1 MRTWTVG
8 LCVVLAVVVVVP
20 VLVLMFMLSGDTGG
34 GPSKQGALAAGSVP
48 PQYERWVRQAGTVC
62 PEVSAPLIAAQIEQ
76 ESNWRPDAVSKAG
89 AQGLS
94 QFMPET
100 WPSVAV
106 DADGNGTASPLDPA
120 DAIMA
125 QATYDCRIAA
135 RAERDLAS
143 GRIHGDITDII
154 LAAYNCGYGCVLSA
168 GGPQVG
174 NGETDNYVPSVKARM
189 SKYTDLTGPSDL
201 GAWGTGGFGSTAA
214 AAASAWQG
222 EPYAW
227 GGGDPSG
234 PTQGHHDGGVADSYG
249 DYNKVGFDCSG
260 LIVYSVAAASGGRIV
275 LPHYTVDQLND
286 PRGHSVPP
294 DQIQPGD
301 VVFPAGGHPDHEA
314 IYVGGGQIVQAPESG
329 GVVSRA
335 PLAAMGPVDVRRYG

>member
-1 MRTWTVG
+1 M
-8 LCVVLAVVVVVP
+8 VVP
-20 VLVLMFMLSGDTGG
+20 VLVLMFMLAGDTGR
-34 GPSKQGALAAGSVP
+34 GASQQRTLAPGTVP
-48 PQYERWVRQAGTVC
+48 QQYERWVQQAATVC

-76 ESNWRPDAVSKAG
+76 ESNWDPNAVSKAG

-94 QFMPET
+94 QFMPGT

-106 DADGNGTASPLDPA
+106 DADGSGTASPFDGA

-135 RAERDLAS
+135 RAEQDLAS

-154 LAAYNCGYGCVLSA
+154 LAAYNCGYGCVLAA
-168 GGPQVG
+168 GGSDVG
-174 NGETDNYVPSVKARM
+174 NGETDDYVPSVKARM
-189 SKYTDLTGPSDL
+189 LKYTSLSAPADVGD
-201 GAWGTGGFGSTAA
+201 WGTGGFGSTVV

-222 EPYAW
+222 APYAW
-227 GGGDPSG
+227 GGGGPSG
-234 PTQGHHDGGVADSYG
+234 PTQGQHDGGVADSYG

-260 LIVYSVAAASGGRIV
+260 LVVYAVAAASGGRIV

-286 PRGHSVPP
+286 PRGHVVPV
-294 DQIQPGD
+294 DQAQPGD
-301 VVFPAGGHPDHEA
+301 IVFPAGGHPDHEA
-314 IYVGGGQIVQAPESG
+314 IYIGGGQILQAPESG

-335 PLAAMGPVDVRRYG
+335 SLASLGPVDVRRYG

>member
-1 MRTWTVG
+1 MWTVG
-8 LCVVLAVVVVVP
+8 LGAVLAVVVVVP
-20 VLVLMFMLSGDTGG
+20 VLVLMFMLSGATGT
-34 GPSKQGALAAGSVP
+34 GASRQSSLAPGSVP
-48 PQYERWVRQAGTVC
+48 PRYERWVRQAATVC

-76 ESNWRPDAVSKAG
+76 ESGWNPDAVSKAG

-94 QFMPET
+94 QFMPGT

-106 DADGNGTASPLDPA
+106 DADGNGTASPFDPA

-135 RAERDLAS
+135 RAEQDLAS

-154 LAAYNCGYGCVLSA
+154 LAAYNCGYGCVLAA

-174 NGETDNYVPSVKARM
+174 NGETDDYVPSVKARM
-189 SKYTDLTGPSDL
+189 SKYTDLTLSADVSD
-201 GAWGTGGFGSTAA
+201 WGTGAFGSTVV

-227 GGGDPSG
+227 GGGDAAG
-234 PTQGHHDGGVADSYG
+234 PTRGQHDGGVADSYG
-249 DYNKVGFDCSG
+249 DYDKVGFDCSG
-260 LIVYSVAAASGGRIV
+260 LVVYSVAAASGGRIV
-275 LPHYTVDQLND
+275 LPHYTVYQLND
-286 PRGHSVPP
+286 PRGQPIP
-294 DQIQPGD
+294 LDQMQPGD

-314 IYVGGGQIVQAPESG
+314 IYIGNGQIMQAPESG

-335 PLAAMGPVDVRRYG
+335 SLASMGPVDVRRYG

>member
-1 MRTWTVG
+1 MWMVG
-8 LCVVLAVVVVVP
+8 LGVVLAVMVVP
-20 VLVLMFMLSGDTGG
+20 VVVLMFMLSGDTGRG
-34 GPSKQGALAAGSVP
+34 TSKQGALATGSVP
-48 PQYERWVRQAGTVC
+48 PQYERWIREAATVC

-76 ESNWRPDAVSKAG
+76 ESAWNPNAVSKAG

-106 DADGNGTASPLDPA
+106 DADRNGTASPFDPA

-125 QATYDCRIAA
+125 QATYDCRIAT
-135 RAERDLAS
+135 RAEQDLAS

-154 LAAYNCGYGCVLSA
+154 LAAYNCGYGCVLGS

-174 NGETDNYVPSVKARM
+174 NGETDDYVPGVKARM
-189 SKYTDLTGPSDL
+189 SKYTDMTTSAGVGD
-201 GAWGTGGFGSTAA
+201 WGTGGFGSTVA

-222 EPYAW
+222 ETYAW
-227 GGGDPSG
+227 GGGDASG
-234 PTQGHHDGGVADSYG
+234 PTRGSHDYGVADSYG

-260 LIVYSVAAASGGRIV
+260 LAIYAVAAASNGRIV

-286 PRGHSVPP
+286 PRGRPVPP
-294 DQIQPGD
+294 GQIQPGD
-301 VVFPAGGHPDHEA
+301 IVFPAGGHPDHEA
-314 IYVGGGQIVQAPESG
+314 IYIGSGQIVQAPQSG
-329 GVVSRA
+329 GEVSRA
-335 PLAAMGPVDVRRYG
+335 PLASMGPVDVRRFG

>member
-1 MRTWTVG
+1 MWTVG
-8 LCVVLAVVVVVP
+8 LGVVLAVVVVVP
-20 VLVLMFMLSGDTGG
+20 VLILMFMLSGDTGTG
-34 GPSKQGALAAGSVP
+34 ASRQGALATGSVP
-48 PQYERWVRQAGTVC
+48 PQYERWIRQAATVC

-76 ESNWRPDAVSKAG
+76 ESDWNPDAVSKAG

-94 QFMPET
+94 QFMPDT

-106 DADGNGTASPLDPA
+106 DADGKGMASPFDPA

-125 QATYDCRIAA
+125 QAVYDCRIAA
-135 RAERDLAS
+135 RAEQDLAS

-154 LAAYNCGYGCVLSA
+154 LAAYNCGYGCVLAA

-189 SKYTDLTGPSDL
+189 SKYTDLTGPVDA
-201 GAWGTGGFGSTAA
+201 GDWGTAGFGSTVV

-260 LIVYSVAAASGGRIV
+260 LVVYAVAAASGGRIV
-275 LPHYTVDQLND
+275 LPHYTVDQLDD
-286 PRGHSVPP
+286 PRGHPVPL

-314 IYVGGGQIVQAPESG
+314 IYIGDGQIVQAPQSG

-335 PLAAMGPVDVRRYG
+335 FLASMGPVDVRRFG

>member
-1 MRTWTVG
+1 MWAISLG
-8 LCVVLAVVVVVP
+8 VVLAFVVVVP
-20 VLVLMFMLSGDTGG
+20 VLVLTFMFSGDTGG
-34 GPSKQGALAAGSVP
+34 GAPQKGALASGSVP
-48 PQYERWVRQAGTVC
+48 PQYEQWIRKAGTVC

-76 ESNWRPDAVSKAG
+76 ESDWNPDAVSKAG

-94 QFMPET
+94 QFLPDT

-106 DADGNGTASPLDPA
+106 DADGRGTVSPFDPA

-135 RAERDLAS
+135 RAEQDLAS

-189 SKYTDLTGPSDL
+189 HKYTGLAGLADGSN
-201 GAWGTGGFGSTAA
+201 WGTAGFGSTVV

-234 PTQGHHDGGVADSYG
+234 PTQGHHDGGVADFYG

-260 LIVYSVAAASGGRIV
+260 LVVYAVAAASGDRII
-275 LPHYTVDQLND
+275 LPHYTVDQLDD
-286 PRGHSVPP
+286 PRGHPIP
-294 DQIQPGD
+294 LDQIQPGD
-301 VVFPAGGHPDHEA
+301 VVFPAGGDPDHEA
-314 IYVGGGQIVQAPESG
+314 IYVGDGQIVQAPKSG

-335 PLAAMGPVDVRRYG
+335 SLVSMGPVDVRRFG